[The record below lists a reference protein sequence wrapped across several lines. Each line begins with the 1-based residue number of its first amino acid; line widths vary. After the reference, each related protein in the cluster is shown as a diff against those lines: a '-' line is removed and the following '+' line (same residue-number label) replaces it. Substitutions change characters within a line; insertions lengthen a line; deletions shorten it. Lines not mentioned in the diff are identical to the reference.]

1 MRATTQLTNSASTV
15 FGWLVDQEARLHRG
29 LQLMMLRRA
38 LRDAYARFAL
48 GHHELR
54 ESLFDAHFVET
65 RVAPLLADAIVGDG
79 RLSPE
84 AVAEAWLASF
94 RAPGAP
100 GAAADLAPAR
110 AAAAELLAYVE
121 QELGAARGR
130 LDVAPQ
136 AEGDPAAAA
145 LFAEAVRANSNLEL
159 DWLWLASRVTGDF
172 ERDFCLR
179 KALQINP
186 DSELARRELAALER
200 WEPARPLIPA
210 VKS

>member
-1 MRATTQLTNSASTV
+1 MRATMQLTNSASTV
-15 FGWLVDQEARLHRG
+15 FGWLIDQEARLHRG
-29 LQLMMLRRA
+29 LQLIMLRRA
-38 LRDAYARFAL
+38 LRDAYARFAA
-48 GHHELR
+48 GNRELR

-65 RVAPLLADAIVGDG
+65 RVAALLADAIVGDG

-94 RAPGAP
+94 RAPGAVV
-100 GAAADLAPAR
+100 AAADLAPAR

-121 QELGAARGR
+121 QELGAERRR
-130 LDVAPQ
+130 LEVAAY
-136 AEGDPAAAA
+136 AECDPVAAA

-159 DWLWLASRVTGDF
+159 DWLWLASRVTGAF

-186 DSELARRELAALER
+186 TSELARRELAALER
-200 WEPARPLIPA
+200 GEAARPIIPA
-210 VKS
+210 AQS